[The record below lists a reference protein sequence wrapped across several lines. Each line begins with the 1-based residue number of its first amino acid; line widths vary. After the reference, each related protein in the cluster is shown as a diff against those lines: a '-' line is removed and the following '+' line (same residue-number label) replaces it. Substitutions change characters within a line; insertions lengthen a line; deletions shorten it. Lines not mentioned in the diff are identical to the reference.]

1 MGIGLKN
8 RLAVGATPVPDV
20 FIDTYMAGASGE
32 YVKVY
37 LYLLRHQQEEVSIGQ
52 IADALNHTEADV
64 QRALAY
70 WQRAGVLGT
79 EVGEEA
85 QRSFQETPGQQISPV
100 FASTESL
107 AGAGSFAPSAKTAAR
122 EAAAC
127 DMSRLTS
134 DESFKQLIYIAQQY
148 LNKLLTPTDCQI
160 LGNLYSNLGFSGE
173 LLEYLIEYCVQNHHT
188 SLRYMEKV
196 ALGWHKRGIKDV
208 EQAKASGRGYTKGSF
223 AVMRAM
229 GLSDRSPAE
238 VESEFIEKWFWEYGF
253 TRELIVEACSRTIRQ
268 IHKPSFDYADKILR
282 DWKNAGV
289 KSFRDVSELD
299 KKRKEEGGAK
309 RRQASAGS
317 SRSSNRFHNLE
328 EHGYEVTYLPVD
340 AYGVISLDDLKAAIR
355 PDTILVSLM
364 QVNNEIGAV
373 EPIAEAGALI
383 KQCNP
388 QTLFHVDA
396 IQSYGKMRIYPA
408 KMHVDLLSVSGH
420 KIHGPKG
427 SGFLYIKDKTKIH
440 PLLNGGGQQRG
451 MRSGTENVPAIAG
464 LGVAAERIYTGF
476 EEKIDRMYTLREHFI
491 EEVTKIP
498 GVHVNG
504 HTDRSNAPHIVSV
517 STEGVRAEVLLHALE
532 DKEIYVSAGSAC
544 SSNKPSVSHTLKS
557 IGLKPEFLDA
567 TIRFSFCVETTEE
580 EIDYAVKEM
589 AALVPM
595 LQKYTRH

>member
-8 RLAVGATPVPDV
+8 RLAVGATPVSNV

-79 EVGEEA
+79 EAEVGEEA
-85 QRSFQETPGQQISPV
+85 PQGW
-100 FASTESL
+100 
-107 AGAGSFAPSAKTAAR
+107 AGTAGNGGWDEAVGTSRMAGEVANRTSGENGKQPPQPSAKITAVR

-134 DESFKQLIYIAQQY
+134 DESFKQLVYIAQQY

-196 ALGWHKRGIKDV
+196 ALGWHERGIKDV

-229 GLSDRSPAE
+229 GLSDRNPAE

-268 IHKPSFDYADKILR
+268 IHKPSFDYADRILR
-282 DWKNAGV
+282 DWKKAGV
-289 KSFRDVSELD
+289 KSFRDVAELD
-299 KKRKEEGGAK
+299 KKRKEEGEAK
-309 RRQASAGS
+309 RQQASAGGTGNRSGAGNTGANGAGNAGTQAGGSYNRRGS

-328 EHGYEVTYLPVD
+328 EHGYDYDEMVWSMINGAQKT
-340 AYGVISLDDLKAAIR
+340 GGDD
-355 PDTILVSLM
+355 
-364 QVNNEIGAV
+364 
-373 EPIAEAGALI
+373 
-383 KQCNP
+383 
-388 QTLFHVDA
+388 
-396 IQSYGKMRIYPA
+396 
-408 KMHVDLLSVSGH
+408 
-420 KIHGPKG
+420 
-427 SGFLYIKDKTKIH
+427 
-440 PLLNGGGQQRG
+440 
-451 MRSGTENVPAIAG
+451 GT
-464 LGVAAERIYTGF
+464 
-476 EEKIDRMYTLREHFI
+476 
-491 EEVTKIP
+491 
-498 GVHVNG
+498 
-504 HTDRSNAPHIVSV
+504 
-517 STEGVRAEVLLHALE
+517 
-532 DKEIYVSAGSAC
+532 
-544 SSNKPSVSHTLKS
+544 
-557 IGLKPEFLDA
+557 
-567 TIRFSFCVETTEE
+567 
-580 EIDYAVKEM
+580 
-589 AALVPM
+589 
-595 LQKYTRH
+595 Q

>member
-1 MGIGLKN
+1 MSVYLCGILMGNSYLPKKRDLVRFFDVITNVAQMMIFFLLGLLVTPVELPQVLLSSLLIMVFMTFIG
-8 RLAVGATPVPDV
+8 RPIAVGTILLPFKTSILQVGVVSWAGLRGVASIVFAIYAVLSGVPMKYNLFNLVFCIVLLSLAFQGALLPAVCRKLKMIDRSADVLRTFNDYREVNDVSFVKPVPDV

-107 AGAGSFAPSAKTAAR
+107 AGAGSFAPSTKTAAR

-328 EHGYEVTYLPVD
+328 EHGYDYDEMVWSMINGAQKT
-340 AYGVISLDDLKAAIR
+340 GGDD
-355 PDTILVSLM
+355 
-364 QVNNEIGAV
+364 
-373 EPIAEAGALI
+373 
-383 KQCNP
+383 
-388 QTLFHVDA
+388 
-396 IQSYGKMRIYPA
+396 
-408 KMHVDLLSVSGH
+408 
-420 KIHGPKG
+420 
-427 SGFLYIKDKTKIH
+427 
-440 PLLNGGGQQRG
+440 
-451 MRSGTENVPAIAG
+451 GT
-464 LGVAAERIYTGF
+464 
-476 EEKIDRMYTLREHFI
+476 
-491 EEVTKIP
+491 
-498 GVHVNG
+498 
-504 HTDRSNAPHIVSV
+504 
-517 STEGVRAEVLLHALE
+517 
-532 DKEIYVSAGSAC
+532 
-544 SSNKPSVSHTLKS
+544 
-557 IGLKPEFLDA
+557 
-567 TIRFSFCVETTEE
+567 
-580 EIDYAVKEM
+580 
-589 AALVPM
+589 
-595 LQKYTRH
+595 Q

>member
-8 RLAVGATPVPDV
+8 RLAVGATPVSNV

-70 WQRAGVLGT
+70 WQRAGVLGM
-79 EVGEEA
+79 EAEEDEEA
-85 QRSFQETPGQQISPV
+85 QQQSWNGSSGNGGWGEAAGTSQMVGEFANRLSGENGKQAQKSSQEMSGRQVLPV
-100 FASTESL
+100 SSASASSTESL
-107 AGAGSFAPSAKTAAR
+107 AGSASFGASAKTTAVR

-196 ALGWHKRGIKDV
+196 ALGWHERGIKDV
-208 EQAKASGRGYTKGSF
+208 EQAKASGRGYTKGAF

-268 IHKPSFDYADKILR
+268 IHKPSFDYADRILR

-289 KSFRDVSELD
+289 KSFRDVAELD
-299 KKRKEEGGAK
+299 KKRKEEGEAK
-309 RRQASAGS
+309 RQQASAGGAANRAGAGSTGANASGKTGNQAGGSYNRRGS

-328 EHGYEVTYLPVD
+328 EHGYDYDEMVWSMINGAQKT
-340 AYGVISLDDLKAAIR
+340 GGDD
-355 PDTILVSLM
+355 
-364 QVNNEIGAV
+364 
-373 EPIAEAGALI
+373 
-383 KQCNP
+383 
-388 QTLFHVDA
+388 
-396 IQSYGKMRIYPA
+396 
-408 KMHVDLLSVSGH
+408 
-420 KIHGPKG
+420 
-427 SGFLYIKDKTKIH
+427 
-440 PLLNGGGQQRG
+440 
-451 MRSGTENVPAIAG
+451 GT
-464 LGVAAERIYTGF
+464 
-476 EEKIDRMYTLREHFI
+476 
-491 EEVTKIP
+491 
-498 GVHVNG
+498 
-504 HTDRSNAPHIVSV
+504 
-517 STEGVRAEVLLHALE
+517 
-532 DKEIYVSAGSAC
+532 
-544 SSNKPSVSHTLKS
+544 
-557 IGLKPEFLDA
+557 
-567 TIRFSFCVETTEE
+567 
-580 EIDYAVKEM
+580 
-589 AALVPM
+589 
-595 LQKYTRH
+595 Q

>member
-1 MGIGLKN
+1 MPEFLPISRADMTRRGWDQCDFVYIIGDGYVDHPSFGHAIISRVLEDAGYKVGILSQPDWKDPASIDALGEPRLGFLVMGGNMDSMVNHYTVSKAHRKTDAYTPGGIMGKRPDYAVTVYCNLIRRTYRRKPIIIGGIEASLR
-8 RLAVGATPVPDV
+8 RLAHYDYWSDKRKRSILLDSQADLLIYG
-20 FIDTYMAGASGE
+20 MGE
-32 YVKVY
+32 RAVV
-37 LYLLRHQQEEVSIGQ
+37 Q

-100 FASTESL
+100 SASTESL
-107 AGAGSFAPSAKTAAR
+107 AGAGSFAPSTKTAAR

-328 EHGYEVTYLPVD
+328 EHGYDYDEMVWSMINGAQKT
-340 AYGVISLDDLKAAIR
+340 GGDD
-355 PDTILVSLM
+355 
-364 QVNNEIGAV
+364 
-373 EPIAEAGALI
+373 
-383 KQCNP
+383 
-388 QTLFHVDA
+388 
-396 IQSYGKMRIYPA
+396 
-408 KMHVDLLSVSGH
+408 
-420 KIHGPKG
+420 
-427 SGFLYIKDKTKIH
+427 
-440 PLLNGGGQQRG
+440 
-451 MRSGTENVPAIAG
+451 GT
-464 LGVAAERIYTGF
+464 
-476 EEKIDRMYTLREHFI
+476 
-491 EEVTKIP
+491 
-498 GVHVNG
+498 
-504 HTDRSNAPHIVSV
+504 
-517 STEGVRAEVLLHALE
+517 
-532 DKEIYVSAGSAC
+532 
-544 SSNKPSVSHTLKS
+544 
-557 IGLKPEFLDA
+557 
-567 TIRFSFCVETTEE
+567 
-580 EIDYAVKEM
+580 
-589 AALVPM
+589 
-595 LQKYTRH
+595 Q

>member
-1 MGIGLKN
+1 M
-8 RLAVGATPVPDV
+8 
-20 FIDTYMAGASGE
+20 
-32 YVKVY
+32 
-37 LYLLRHQQEEVSIGQ
+37 
-52 IADALNHTEADV
+52 

-85 QRSFQETPGQQISPV
+85 QRSFPETPGQQISPV

-299 KKRKEEGGAK
+299 KKRKEEGEAK

-328 EHGYEVTYLPVD
+328 EHGYDYDEMVWSMINGAQKT
-340 AYGVISLDDLKAAIR
+340 GGDD
-355 PDTILVSLM
+355 
-364 QVNNEIGAV
+364 
-373 EPIAEAGALI
+373 
-383 KQCNP
+383 
-388 QTLFHVDA
+388 
-396 IQSYGKMRIYPA
+396 
-408 KMHVDLLSVSGH
+408 
-420 KIHGPKG
+420 
-427 SGFLYIKDKTKIH
+427 
-440 PLLNGGGQQRG
+440 
-451 MRSGTENVPAIAG
+451 GT
-464 LGVAAERIYTGF
+464 
-476 EEKIDRMYTLREHFI
+476 
-491 EEVTKIP
+491 
-498 GVHVNG
+498 
-504 HTDRSNAPHIVSV
+504 
-517 STEGVRAEVLLHALE
+517 
-532 DKEIYVSAGSAC
+532 
-544 SSNKPSVSHTLKS
+544 
-557 IGLKPEFLDA
+557 
-567 TIRFSFCVETTEE
+567 
-580 EIDYAVKEM
+580 
-589 AALVPM
+589 
-595 LQKYTRH
+595 Q

>member
-8 RLAVGATPVPDV
+8 RLAVSATPVSNV

-79 EVGEEA
+79 EAEREEEA
-85 QRSFQETPGQQISPV
+85 QQSSPV
-100 FASTESL
+100 LSASAASPESL
-107 AGAGSFAPSAKTAAR
+107 AGSGSFALSAKTAVR

-134 DESFKQLIYIAQQY
+134 DESFKQLVYIAQQY

-196 ALGWHKRGIKDV
+196 ALGWHERGIKDV

-229 GLSDRSPAE
+229 GLSDRNPAE

-268 IHKPSFDYADKILR
+268 IHKPSFDYADRILR

-289 KSFRDVSELD
+289 KSFRDVAELD
-299 KKRKEEGGAK
+299 KKRKEEGEAK
-309 RRQASAGS
+309 RQQASVGGAGNRAGAGNAGANSVGSAGTQTGGYNRRGS

-328 EHGYEVTYLPVD
+328 EHGYDYDEMVWSMINGAQKT
-340 AYGVISLDDLKAAIR
+340 GGDD
-355 PDTILVSLM
+355 
-364 QVNNEIGAV
+364 
-373 EPIAEAGALI
+373 
-383 KQCNP
+383 
-388 QTLFHVDA
+388 
-396 IQSYGKMRIYPA
+396 
-408 KMHVDLLSVSGH
+408 
-420 KIHGPKG
+420 
-427 SGFLYIKDKTKIH
+427 
-440 PLLNGGGQQRG
+440 
-451 MRSGTENVPAIAG
+451 GT
-464 LGVAAERIYTGF
+464 
-476 EEKIDRMYTLREHFI
+476 
-491 EEVTKIP
+491 
-498 GVHVNG
+498 
-504 HTDRSNAPHIVSV
+504 
-517 STEGVRAEVLLHALE
+517 
-532 DKEIYVSAGSAC
+532 
-544 SSNKPSVSHTLKS
+544 
-557 IGLKPEFLDA
+557 
-567 TIRFSFCVETTEE
+567 
-580 EIDYAVKEM
+580 
-589 AALVPM
+589 
-595 LQKYTRH
+595 Q

>member
-1 MGIGLKN
+1 MDWLEAVVHTTTMGADIVSDVLMNAGAVGTAIEDRYDVTSSKKSDGMWDMIDEDVLKHMSEDVLVKAYFKSDASAPETLHLVEQKLGEIAKMDMGFDMGSLTLDTQGVREQDWAENWKKYYKPFRAGERLVIKPSWEAYEPKDGDLVLELDPGMAFGTGTHETTFMCMEQLEKYVTPGCRAIDVGCGSGILGLAAAKLGAADVLAIDLDE
-8 RLAVGATPVPDV
+8 LAVKVAAENTEKNGLSNVVRVAHGDLLEKREEKADV
-20 FIDTYMAGASGE
+20 IVAN
-32 YVKVY
+32 
-37 LYLLRHQQEEVSIGQ
+37 I
-52 IADALNHTEADV
+52 IADVICYLCGPVKKHLLEGGTFICSGIIREREEDV

-100 FASTESL
+100 SASTESL

-328 EHGYEVTYLPVD
+328 EHGYDYDEMVWSMINGAQKT
-340 AYGVISLDDLKAAIR
+340 GGDD
-355 PDTILVSLM
+355 
-364 QVNNEIGAV
+364 
-373 EPIAEAGALI
+373 
-383 KQCNP
+383 
-388 QTLFHVDA
+388 
-396 IQSYGKMRIYPA
+396 
-408 KMHVDLLSVSGH
+408 
-420 KIHGPKG
+420 
-427 SGFLYIKDKTKIH
+427 
-440 PLLNGGGQQRG
+440 
-451 MRSGTENVPAIAG
+451 GT
-464 LGVAAERIYTGF
+464 
-476 EEKIDRMYTLREHFI
+476 
-491 EEVTKIP
+491 
-498 GVHVNG
+498 
-504 HTDRSNAPHIVSV
+504 
-517 STEGVRAEVLLHALE
+517 
-532 DKEIYVSAGSAC
+532 
-544 SSNKPSVSHTLKS
+544 
-557 IGLKPEFLDA
+557 
-567 TIRFSFCVETTEE
+567 
-580 EIDYAVKEM
+580 
-589 AALVPM
+589 
-595 LQKYTRH
+595 Q

>member
-1 MGIGLKN
+1 M
-8 RLAVGATPVPDV
+8 
-20 FIDTYMAGASGE
+20 
-32 YVKVY
+32 KVY

-79 EVGEEA
+79 EVVEEA
-85 QRSFQETPGQQISPV
+85 QRSFQEMPGQQISPV
-100 FASTESL
+100 SASTESL

-173 LLEYLIEYCVQNHHT
+173 LLDYLIEYCVQNHHT

-208 EQAKASGRGYTKGSF
+208 EQAKASGRVYTKGSF

-268 IHKPSFDYADKILR
+268 

-328 EHGYEVTYLPVD
+328 EHGYDYDEMVWSMINGAQKT
-340 AYGVISLDDLKAAIR
+340 GGDD
-355 PDTILVSLM
+355 
-364 QVNNEIGAV
+364 
-373 EPIAEAGALI
+373 
-383 KQCNP
+383 
-388 QTLFHVDA
+388 
-396 IQSYGKMRIYPA
+396 
-408 KMHVDLLSVSGH
+408 
-420 KIHGPKG
+420 
-427 SGFLYIKDKTKIH
+427 
-440 PLLNGGGQQRG
+440 
-451 MRSGTENVPAIAG
+451 GT
-464 LGVAAERIYTGF
+464 
-476 EEKIDRMYTLREHFI
+476 
-491 EEVTKIP
+491 
-498 GVHVNG
+498 
-504 HTDRSNAPHIVSV
+504 
-517 STEGVRAEVLLHALE
+517 
-532 DKEIYVSAGSAC
+532 
-544 SSNKPSVSHTLKS
+544 
-557 IGLKPEFLDA
+557 
-567 TIRFSFCVETTEE
+567 
-580 EIDYAVKEM
+580 
-589 AALVPM
+589 
-595 LQKYTRH
+595 Q

>member
-8 RLAVGATPVPDV
+8 RLAVDMTPVSNV

-37 LYLLRHQQEEVSIGQ
+37 LYLLRHQQEAVSIGQ

-79 EVGEEA
+79 EAEVDGE
-85 QRSFQETPGQQISPV
+85 GQQPSQELPGRQSSP
-100 FASTESL
+100 ASSALSESSTD
-107 AGAGSFAPSAKTAAR
+107 AASFVPSAKTAVR

-127 DMSRLTS
+127 DMSQLTS

-196 ALGWHKRGIKDV
+196 ALGWHERGIKDV
-208 EQAKASGRGYTKGSF
+208 DQAKASGRGYTKGSF

-268 IHKPSFDYADKILR
+268 IHKPSFDYADRILR

-289 KSFRDVSELD
+289 KSFRDVAELD
-299 KKRKEEGGAK
+299 KKRKEESGAK
-309 RRQASAGS
+309 RQQASAGGAGNRAGTGNTGAGNAGTQTGGSYNRRGS

-328 EHGYEVTYLPVD
+328 EHGYDYDEMVWSMINGAQKT
-340 AYGVISLDDLKAAIR
+340 GGDD
-355 PDTILVSLM
+355 
-364 QVNNEIGAV
+364 
-373 EPIAEAGALI
+373 
-383 KQCNP
+383 
-388 QTLFHVDA
+388 
-396 IQSYGKMRIYPA
+396 
-408 KMHVDLLSVSGH
+408 
-420 KIHGPKG
+420 
-427 SGFLYIKDKTKIH
+427 
-440 PLLNGGGQQRG
+440 
-451 MRSGTENVPAIAG
+451 GT
-464 LGVAAERIYTGF
+464 
-476 EEKIDRMYTLREHFI
+476 
-491 EEVTKIP
+491 
-498 GVHVNG
+498 
-504 HTDRSNAPHIVSV
+504 
-517 STEGVRAEVLLHALE
+517 
-532 DKEIYVSAGSAC
+532 
-544 SSNKPSVSHTLKS
+544 
-557 IGLKPEFLDA
+557 
-567 TIRFSFCVETTEE
+567 
-580 EIDYAVKEM
+580 
-589 AALVPM
+589 
-595 LQKYTRH
+595 Q

>member
-8 RLAVGATPVPDV
+8 RLAVGMTPVSNV

-79 EVGEEA
+79 EAEMDEGVQQGWAGMSGNEGWGEAAGTSRMVGEFANHTSGENGKRA
-85 QRSFQETPGQQISPV
+85 QKLSQEMSGRQVSPV
-100 FASTESL
+100 SSASMASSESL
-107 AGAGSFAPSAKTAAR
+107 AGSGSFGSSAKTAAAR

-196 ALGWHKRGIKDV
+196 ALGWHERGIKDV

-268 IHKPSFDYADKILR
+268 IHKPSFDYADRILR

-289 KSFRDVSELD
+289 KSFRDVAELD
-299 KKRKEEGGAK
+299 KKRKEEGEAK
-309 RRQASAGS
+309 RQQTSVGGAGNRAGAGNAGANSVGSAGTQTGGYNRRGS

-328 EHGYEVTYLPVD
+328 EHGYDYDEMVWSMINGAQKT
-340 AYGVISLDDLKAAIR
+340 GGDD
-355 PDTILVSLM
+355 
-364 QVNNEIGAV
+364 
-373 EPIAEAGALI
+373 
-383 KQCNP
+383 
-388 QTLFHVDA
+388 
-396 IQSYGKMRIYPA
+396 
-408 KMHVDLLSVSGH
+408 
-420 KIHGPKG
+420 
-427 SGFLYIKDKTKIH
+427 
-440 PLLNGGGQQRG
+440 
-451 MRSGTENVPAIAG
+451 GT
-464 LGVAAERIYTGF
+464 
-476 EEKIDRMYTLREHFI
+476 
-491 EEVTKIP
+491 
-498 GVHVNG
+498 
-504 HTDRSNAPHIVSV
+504 
-517 STEGVRAEVLLHALE
+517 
-532 DKEIYVSAGSAC
+532 
-544 SSNKPSVSHTLKS
+544 
-557 IGLKPEFLDA
+557 
-567 TIRFSFCVETTEE
+567 
-580 EIDYAVKEM
+580 
-589 AALVPM
+589 
-595 LQKYTRH
+595 Q

>member
-1 MGIGLKN
+1 MNWKKKFMWAASFLVSLFVCGTALAAGNDASADTSAQGKEENQVYRFGIENNANDITETEASAAESGAAGFENKEMYLYEGEWVGDGEDWQYRLTDGSFLKASWLKSN
-8 RLAVGATPVPDV
+8 GHWYYLGKSSYMHV

-85 QRSFQETPGQQISPV
+85 QRSFPETPGQQISPV

-299 KKRKEEGGAK
+299 KKRKEEGEAK

-328 EHGYEVTYLPVD
+328 EHGYDYDEMVWSMINGAQKT
-340 AYGVISLDDLKAAIR
+340 GGDD
-355 PDTILVSLM
+355 
-364 QVNNEIGAV
+364 
-373 EPIAEAGALI
+373 
-383 KQCNP
+383 
-388 QTLFHVDA
+388 
-396 IQSYGKMRIYPA
+396 
-408 KMHVDLLSVSGH
+408 
-420 KIHGPKG
+420 
-427 SGFLYIKDKTKIH
+427 
-440 PLLNGGGQQRG
+440 
-451 MRSGTENVPAIAG
+451 GT
-464 LGVAAERIYTGF
+464 
-476 EEKIDRMYTLREHFI
+476 
-491 EEVTKIP
+491 
-498 GVHVNG
+498 
-504 HTDRSNAPHIVSV
+504 
-517 STEGVRAEVLLHALE
+517 
-532 DKEIYVSAGSAC
+532 
-544 SSNKPSVSHTLKS
+544 
-557 IGLKPEFLDA
+557 
-567 TIRFSFCVETTEE
+567 
-580 EIDYAVKEM
+580 
-589 AALVPM
+589 
-595 LQKYTRH
+595 Q

>member
-107 AGAGSFAPSAKTAAR
+107 AGAGSFAPSTKTAAR

-208 EQAKASGRGYTKGSF
+208 ERRK
-223 AVMRAM
+223 RA
-229 GLSDRSPAE
+229 
-238 VESEFIEKWFWEYGF
+238 
-253 TRELIVEACSRTIRQ
+253 
-268 IHKPSFDYADKILR
+268 
-282 DWKNAGV
+282 
-289 KSFRDVSELD
+289 
-299 KKRKEEGGAK
+299 
-309 RRQASAGS
+309 
-317 SRSSNRFHNLE
+317 
-328 EHGYEVTYLPVD
+328 
-340 AYGVISLDDLKAAIR
+340 
-355 PDTILVSLM
+355 
-364 QVNNEIGAV
+364 
-373 EPIAEAGALI
+373 AGATRRVHSRL
-383 KQCNP
+383 CGRWGFRTGARRRSRVN
-388 QTLFHVDA
+388 
-396 IQSYGKMRIYPA
+396 
-408 KMHVDLLSVSGH
+408 LS
-420 KIHGPKG
+420 KNG
-427 SGFLYIKDKTKIH
+427 SGST
-440 PLLNGGGQQRG
+440 
-451 MRSGTENVPAIAG
+451 
-464 LGVAAERIYTGF
+464 
-476 EEKIDRMYTLREHFI
+476 
-491 EEVTKIP
+491 
-498 GVHVNG
+498 
-504 HTDRSNAPHIVSV
+504 VS
-517 STEGVRAEVLLHALE
+517 RA
-532 DKEIYVSAGSAC
+532 S
-544 SSNKPSVSHTLKS
+544 
-557 IGLKPEFLDA
+557 
-567 TIRFSFCVETTEE
+567 
-580 EIDYAVKEM
+580 
-589 AALVPM
+589 
-595 LQKYTRH
+595 

>member
-1 MGIGLKN
+1 MGIGFKS

-79 EVGEEA
+79 EVGEET
-85 QRSFQETPGQQISPV
+85 QRSFQEMPGQQISPV
-100 FASTESL
+100 SASTESL

-328 EHGYEVTYLPVD
+328 EHGYDYDEMVWSMINGAQKT
-340 AYGVISLDDLKAAIR
+340 GGDD
-355 PDTILVSLM
+355 
-364 QVNNEIGAV
+364 
-373 EPIAEAGALI
+373 
-383 KQCNP
+383 
-388 QTLFHVDA
+388 
-396 IQSYGKMRIYPA
+396 
-408 KMHVDLLSVSGH
+408 
-420 KIHGPKG
+420 
-427 SGFLYIKDKTKIH
+427 
-440 PLLNGGGQQRG
+440 
-451 MRSGTENVPAIAG
+451 GT
-464 LGVAAERIYTGF
+464 
-476 EEKIDRMYTLREHFI
+476 
-491 EEVTKIP
+491 
-498 GVHVNG
+498 
-504 HTDRSNAPHIVSV
+504 
-517 STEGVRAEVLLHALE
+517 
-532 DKEIYVSAGSAC
+532 
-544 SSNKPSVSHTLKS
+544 
-557 IGLKPEFLDA
+557 
-567 TIRFSFCVETTEE
+567 
-580 EIDYAVKEM
+580 
-589 AALVPM
+589 
-595 LQKYTRH
+595 Q